1 MKYSDDLHDVNNN
14 MMLSCV
20 FGVLCGVASAVASL
34 YNLEAAYI
42 FIAILIGNFLA
53 LKVDSINHI
62 VTLVIFVVILLIYGI
77 HELNLPILLVCI
89 LAAFLDEFGH
99 ELISTI
105 TDNGFLNLFFEYR
118 FVMKIVTFILAI
130 CGAFDI
136 LIFICFIIFEL
147 SYLMAGILFER
158 LN

>member
-1 MKYSDDLHDVNNN
+1 MKYSDDLNDLNNN
-14 MMLSCV
+14 LALSCV
-20 FGVLCGVASAVASL
+20 FGIICAVSSAVAIL
-34 YNLEAAYI
+34 YNVESAYI

-77 HELNLPILLVCI
+77 PELNLPILLVCI

>member
-1 MKYSDDLHDVNNN
+1 MKYSDDLNDVNNN
-14 MMLSCV
+14 LALSCV
-20 FGVLCGVASAVASL
+20 FGVLCAVSSAVAIL
-34 YNLEAAYI
+34 YNSESAYI
-42 FIAILIGNFLA
+42 FIAILIGTFLA

-77 HELNLPILLVCI
+77 PELNLTVLLVCT
-89 LAAFLDEFGH
+89 LGAFLDEFGH
-99 ELISTI
+99 ELISKI
-105 TDNGFLNLFFEYR
+105 TDNHFLNLFFEYR

-147 SYLMAGILFER
+147 SYLMAGFLFER

>member
-77 HELNLPILLVCI
+77 PELNLPILLVCI